1 MGMGSLAAAAARRAA
16 IMAQVAI
23 LREKI
28 SVAREVKN
36 DLTSSNTAID
46 RALTQWTN
54 RYAAFQASSMSEVVV
69 TDKFEGESAEK
80 IQTRLPD
87 AIQKMTETQSSANSV
102 QGEISTQQT
111 KLDEYITRL
120 EEKIS
125 MLLSELA
132 SVV

>member
-16 IMAQVAI
+16 IMAQVAV
-23 LREKI
+23 LRKKI
-28 SVAREVKN
+28 ADAREVKN
-36 DLTSSNTAID
+36 DLSSSDKAIS
-46 RALTQWTN
+46 RALLQWSL
-54 RYAAFQASSMSEVVV
+54 RYFAFRASSMSEVVV

-87 AIQKMTETQSSANSV
+87 GIQKMTETQSSAKSV
-102 QGEISTQQT
+102 QGEIAMQQT
-111 KLDEYITRL
+111 KLDEYITKL

-125 MLLSELA
+125 ALLSELA

>member
-16 IMAQVAI
+16 IMEQVGK
-23 LREKI
+23 LRDKI
-28 SVAREVKN
+28 SVAREVKTDLSNSDKAIN
-36 DLTSSNTAID
+36 D
-46 RALTQWTN
+46 ALKQWTN
-54 RYAAFQASSMSEVVV
+54 RYNAFQASSMSEVVV

-87 AIQKMTETQSSANSV
+87 GIQKMTETQSSANSV
-102 QGEISTQQT
+102 QDEISKQQT

-120 EEKIS
+120 EQKIS